1 MEGIAE
7 MGGSKVGLVNVVAVS
22 LVDDDGISHLHDAA
36 LDPLQFVACPSQLD
50 EEEEVYHRVYCRL
63 TLPHTDGL
71 DEDRIEASGL
81 AEYDRLHASYVA
93 TPPSE
98 PAEGRGAGT

>member
-7 MGGSKVGLVNVVAVS
+7 VGSSKVGLVDVVAVS
-22 LVDDDGISHLHDAA
+22 LIDDDGIGHLHDTT

-63 TLPHTDGL
+63 TLPDADGL
-71 DEDRIEASGL
+71 NEDRIEACGL
-81 AEYDRLHASYVA
+81 AEHDRLTRLTSY
-93 TPPSE
+93 T
-98 PAEGRGAGT
+98 AE